1 MHKLTIRQG
10 SETRELT
17 FEGTPILGSLLGDDL
32 QHPCGGRGVCGK
44 CAVEV
49 TGCISAPNDAEIKA
63 GTRLSCQVALLGD
76 AEAVLPKRRRLEQI
90 ETDGGL
96 ALTAK
101 NPMPG
106 RLGAAIDVGTTTV
119 ALRLYDLV
127 TGACIGDSGM
137 LNPQTSIAADVM
149 GRIDAALNGSLST
162 LQAQVLTAIRTL
174 IDQVCAQANRC
185 AAEVDAMVITGNTTM
200 LYLLTGR
207 SPDTLAHAP
216 FEADC
221 LFGEAQQILDRACCL
236 PPCMNAFVGADITC
250 ALLESD
256 QCSRSGEISLLC
268 DIGTNGELALW
279 KHGELFVT
287 STAAGP
293 AFEGAGISC
302 GCSSIRGAI
311 DRVWVEDGRLCVH
324 TIGECEAV
332 GVCGSGLIDAI
343 AAALDLELI
352 DETGAMDD
360 DQIELSSNTALLPK
374 DVRAVQL
381 AKAAIA
387 AGIETLLE
395 TANVRPDEV
404 TALYIAGGFGSHLN
418 VKAAARIGLIPEML
432 IDRVKIIGNASLAGA
447 SRLLLDQNALRTAQT
462 IASAA
467 RHVNLGGNPRFNE
480 HYIDQMLF
488 PIADNMDI
496 ENCVQFY
503 S

>member
-1 MHKLTIRQG
+1 MHKLIIHQG
-10 SETRELT
+10 HETRELT
-17 FEGTPILGSLLGDDL
+17 FEGTPILSSLLGADL

-44 CAVEV
+44 CTVEV
-49 TGCISAPNDAEIKA
+49 TGNISAPNAAEIRIGA
-63 GTRLSCQVALLGD
+63 RLSCQVMLLGN
-76 AEAVLPKRRRLEQI
+76 AEVVLPKRLRLEQI
-90 ETDGGL
+90 ETEGVQ
-96 ALTAK
+96 ALSAAA
-101 NPMPG
+101 PMPG
-106 RLGAAIDVGTTTV
+106 RLGAAIDIGTTTL
-119 ALRLYDLV
+119 ALRLYDLA
-127 TGACIGDSGM
+127 TGACIGDGGM

-149 GRIDAALNGSLST
+149 GRIGAALNGSLSA
-162 LQAQVLTAIRTL
+162 LQTQILNAVRTL
-174 IDQVCAQANRC
+174 IDQVCAGANRL

-207 SPDTLAHAP
+207 SPETLAHAP

-221 LFGEAQQILDRACCL
+221 LFGETQRILDRTCCL

-250 ALLESD
+250 ALLESG
-256 QCSRSGEISLLC
+256 QCSRSDEISLLC
-268 DIGTNGELALW
+268 DIGTNGEIALW
-279 KHGELFVT
+279 KKGELFVT

-311 DRVWVEDGRLCVH
+311 DRVWAENDRLCIH

-352 DETGAMDD
+352 DETGAMED
-360 DQIELSSNTALLPK
+360 DQIELSPSTALQPK

-418 VKAAARIGLIPEML
+418 VKTAARIGLIPEAL
-432 IDRVKIIGNASLAGA
+432 IDRVKVIGNASLAGA
-447 SRLLLDQNALRTAQT
+447 ARLLLDQNALHTAQT
-462 IASAA
+462 IASTAL
-467 RHVNLGGNPRFNE
+467 HVNLGGNPRFNE

-488 PIADNMDI
+488 PFDDM
-496 ENCVQFY
+496 
-503 S
+503 

>member
-1 MHKLTIRQG
+1 MHKLTIHQG

-17 FEGTPILGSLLGDDL
+17 FEGTPILGSLLEADLQL

-49 TGCISAPNDAEIKA
+49 TGCISAPNAAEIRA
-63 GTRLSCQVALLGD
+63 GVRLSCQVVLLGD
-76 AEAVLPKRRRLEQI
+76 AEVVLPNRVRLEQI
-90 ETDGGL
+90 ETGGGQT
-96 ALTAK
+96 LTAAA
-101 NPMPG
+101 PMSG
-106 RLGAAIDVGTTTV
+106 LLGAAIDVGTTTI
-119 ALRLYDLV
+119 ALRLYDLA
-127 TGACIGDSGM
+127 TGTCIGDSAM

-149 GRIDAALNGSLST
+149 GRIDAALNGSLVA
-162 LQAQVLTAIRTL
+162 LQAQILTAIRTL
-174 IDQVCAQANRC
+174 IDQACAGANRL
-185 AAEVDAMVITGNTTM
+185 AAEVDSMVITGNTTM

-207 SPDTLAHAP
+207 NPETLAHAP

-221 LFGEAQQILDRACCL
+221 LFGEARRILDRTCCL

-250 ALLESD
+250 ALLESG
-256 QCSRSGEISLLC
+256 QCSQNDEISLLC
-268 DIGTNGELALW
+268 DIGTNGEIALW
-279 KHGELFVT
+279 KRGELFVT

-311 DRVWVEDGRLCVH
+311 DRVWAEDGELRIH
-324 TIGECEAV
+324 TIGDCEAV
-332 GVCGSGLIDAI
+332 GICGSGLIDSI

-360 DQIELSSNTALLPK
+360 DQIELSPRAVLQLK

-395 TANVRPDEV
+395 TANVRLDEV
-404 TALYIAGGFGSHLN
+404 RTLYIAGGFGNHLN
-418 VKAAARIGLIPEML
+418 VSSAARIGLIPEAL
-432 IDRVKIIGNASLAGA
+432 ADRVKAIGNASLAGA

-467 RHVNLGGNPRFNE
+467 RHVSLGGNPRFNE

-488 PIADNMDI
+488 PFEDL
-496 ENCVQFY
+496 
-503 S
+503 